1 MFLEEMFENLAKKK
15 KKEPSELPAIPKDTK
30 YKGFKTIPIQEL

>member
-1 MFLEEMFENLAKKK
+1 MFLEEMFENLAKK